1 MAWLEL
7 DASGTYH
14 VSFRMG
20 DRRFKRSLKTDDQEQ
35 AQRLAS
41 RIEENLAL
49 AERGRFQI
57 PEGVDIPRFLLSDG
71 KVSAKL
77 QAKAPFSLKNLFD
90 AYFAALPVGNL
101 EESTIEGMRIH
112 ERHLYRLLGE
122 KQPVQAITTTM
133 LQGYIAERS
142 TEDGLRGR
150 TVTPATIKKAIVTLR
165 TAWNWG
171 VQTGLVTGRFP
182 SEGLKYPKAKE
193 KPPFQTWAQIER
205 QIKHGGLSEADEADL
220 WDCLFL
226 TMPEIR
232 ELLAYVRG
240 HRTQPFVEAMFVFAA
255 HTGARRSEMLRCKL
269 RDIDFEADNITI
281 HERKRDHSKSTT
293 RRVPIS
299 RDLRRALK
307 IWLRHHPGGPL
318 LFCEASGL
326 GDEPIPISHDMVHD
340 HFKRTVAGSKWM
352 RMRGWHCL
360 RHSFASNCAA
370 KGIDQRLISAWLGHH
385 TAEME
390 RRYRHLIPKQ
400 EQLAIKSVFG

>member
-1 MAWLEL
+1 
-7 DASGTYH
+7 
-14 VSFRMG
+14 
-20 DRRFKRSLKTDDQEQ
+20 
-35 AQRLAS
+35 
-41 RIEENLAL
+41 
-49 AERGRFQI
+49 
-57 PEGVDIPRFLLSDG
+57 
-71 KVSAKL
+71 
-77 QAKAPFSLKNLFD
+77 LKNLID

-101 EESTIEGMRIH
+101 EESTLEGMRIH

-133 LQGYIAERS
+133 LQTYIAERS
-142 TEDGLRGR
+142 TEGGLRGR

-171 VQTGLVTGRFP
+171 VQTGMVTGRFP
-182 SEGLKYPKAKE
+182 GDGLKYPKAQE

-232 ELLAYVRG
+232 DLLTYVRS
-240 HRTQPFVEAMFVFAA
+240 HCTKPFVETMFVFAA

-269 RDIDFEADNITI
+269 RDIDFESANITI

-293 RRVPIS
+293 RRVPMS

-307 IWLRHHPGGPL
+307 SWLRDHPGGPL
-318 LFCEASGL
+318 LFCEPPGPAED
-326 GDEPIPISHDMVHD
+326 GDEPGPPIPISHDMVHD
-340 HFKRTVAGSKWM
+340 HFKRTLAGSKWA

-370 KGIDQRLISAWLGHH
+370 KGIDQRAHQRVARAPHRRNGATLSAPHPEAR
-385 TAEME
+385 TASDQIGIWVTAGVRDFESA
-390 RRYRHLIPKQ
+390 RVHRAR
-400 EQLAIKSVFG
+400 